1 MQSNQDTLYSEA
13 VDLARK
19 RGEVSILML
28 QRSLH
33 LSYGKA
39 LYLRDTMLERGVIK
53 KVFTG
58 VDGMCTTYKFNDV
71 YNGIASPACRVH
83 SVGYPSG

>member
-1 MQSNQDTLYSEA
+1 MQINQDDLYAEA
-13 VDLARK
+13 VELARK

-39 LYLRDTMLERGVIK
+39 LHLRDTMLDRGDIK

-58 VDGMCTTYKFNDV
+58 VDGMCTTYKFND
-71 YNGIASPACRVH
+71 A
-83 SVGYPSG
+83 